1 MRDGLAIALPL
12 ATNFSAE
19 RAGRTQ
25 GTTRAHGLWKGR
37 GRSDERSQCTSCV
50 DRALFRSRLL
60 LVRAPQA
67 ALNRFAPGA
76 HRAWAQAHAPK
87 GWRWVKVP
95 ARELLARATLVAV
108 RARSGRGLVAEARA
122 ARQARQQRHVF
133 SKSYSCCAHRATRQ
147 VHKGGQTART
157 E

>member
-1 MRDGLAIALPL
+1 
-12 ATNFSAE
+12 F
-19 RAGRTQ
+19 
-25 GTTRAHGLWKGR
+25 
-37 GRSDERSQCTSCV
+37 
-50 DRALFRSRLL
+50 DRACYWCVPRRPRST
-60 LVRAPQA
+60 
-67 ALNRFAPGA
+67 ALRQGPT
-76 HRAWAQAHAPK
+76 AWAQAHALK

-95 ARELLARATLVAV
+95 AREQLARATLVAV
-108 RARSGRGLVAEARA
+108 RARGGRRLVAEARA